1 MIAPVIMINYIG
13 KEIFGDIF
21 SQSSGLSIRRYPE

>member
-1 MIAPVIMINYIG
+1 MIVPVIMTNYIG

-21 SQSSGLSIRRYPE
+21 SQSGGLAIRRYPE